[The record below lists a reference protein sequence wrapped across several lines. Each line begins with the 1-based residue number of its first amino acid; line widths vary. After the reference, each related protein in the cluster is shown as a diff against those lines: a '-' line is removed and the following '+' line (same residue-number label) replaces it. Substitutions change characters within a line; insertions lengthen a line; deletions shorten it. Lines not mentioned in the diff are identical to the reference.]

1 MKQIRRGVFETNSSS
16 VHSLQISKDGLEPS
30 NLKINKDGYIE
41 VEFGEF
47 GKDYKIYNT
56 QYEKLQYLLSFIAY
70 SRGLYESPSDLE
82 DLYETYD
89 FNDVCDTICEYT
101 GAKGIVIIGDT
112 DAYIDHQSMDDCVID
127 YWYTDQVLNFIF
139 NKYVSLETRCD

>member
-1 MKQIRRGVFETNSSS
+1 MKQIRRNIFESNSSS
-16 VHSLQISKDGLEPS
+16 VHTLSISKEGLEPS
-30 NLKINKDGYIE
+30 NLPLNKDGYIE

-47 GKDYKIYNT
+47 GKDVMIYST

-70 SRGLYESPSDLE
+70 SRGLYESSSDLD

-89 FNDVCDTICEYT
+89 FNDVCDTICDYA
-101 GAKGIVIIGDT
+101 GAKGIVIIGDK

-127 YWYTDQVLNFIF
+127 YWYEDQVLNFIF
-139 NKYVSLETRCD
+139 NKYVSLKTYSD